1 MAMVG
6 LALLSAVADGRAQS
20 FVEVTPSASGVTA
33 STQDGNVPA
42 NTVDGDLSTRWS
54 GSGSAWIRY
63 DLGSP
68 QTVAHV
74 RLAAYNGNGRRNNF
88 DIQLSN
94 DGTTWT
100 TVFTGQTGGTTTNE
114 ETFDF
119 PDAVARYVRYN
130 GRGATL
136 NTGASSSWNS
146 LTEVSLFAPAA
157 ATPTPTS
164 TTPPTATSTP
174 TATATSTAT
183 ATPSATPSTVEITPG
198 AGSVTAST
206 SDTNVPGNTVDNNLG
221 TRWSGNGD
229 GAWLQLDLG
238 ASHTVAYVR
247 IAVYNGNARQNRFD
261 LQVSPNGTTWAN
273 VLTGGLTG
281 GTTTAEETFDFPDV
295 TARFVRYVGHMNTV
309 NTFNS
314 VTEISIFGSACTS
327 CPTPTPTVTPTPTP
341 TGGPTATPTA
351 APAEVKLCIVGD
363 TGIGS
368 DAAAVHKVCKDAA
381 SDAILHVGDLDYADS
396 PSQWE
401 SFVNAQVGPN
411 YPYFYVLGN
420 HETDNASAYRAN
432 AEARFNR
439 LGIPWVGTLTT
450 HCRFDWRGIRFIL
463 TTPGIGDS
471 SAAPY
476 IRDQAAATTVPW
488 VLSLFHQQMAKMQVN
503 TKGDTTGWAVYEEA
517 RLQGVVTW
525 NGHAHGY
532 GRTHLLS
539 KMDTQTVSDNTSPYT
554 ITRGASIV
562 VQDGLGGDDITA
574 AGPWAG
580 QPYWG
585 KVYTPSNGATF
596 GAVLCTFGAAGDP
609 RRADCVFRNIK
620 GVDIDRWTMMSAR

>member
-1 MAMVG
+1 M
-6 LALLSAVADGRAQS
+6 
-20 FVEVTPSASGVTA
+20 
-33 STQDGNVPA
+33 
-42 NTVDGDLSTRWS
+42 
-54 GSGSAWIRY
+54 
-63 DLGSP
+63 
-68 QTVAHV
+68 
-74 RLAAYNGNGRRNNF
+74 
-88 DIQLSN
+88 
-94 DGTTWT
+94 
-100 TVFTGQTGGTTTNE
+100 
-114 ETFDF
+114 
-119 PDAVARYVRYN
+119 
-130 GRGATL
+130 
-136 NTGASSSWNS
+136 
-146 LTEVSLFAPAA
+146 
-157 ATPTPTS
+157 
-164 TTPPTATSTP
+164 
-174 TATATSTAT
+174 
-183 ATPSATPSTVEITPG
+183 
-198 AGSVTAST
+198 
-206 SDTNVPGNTVDNNLG
+206 
-221 TRWSGNGD
+221 
-229 GAWLQLDLG
+229 
-238 ASHTVAYVR
+238 
-247 IAVYNGNARQNRFD
+247 
-261 LQVSPNGTTWAN
+261 
-273 VLTGGLTG
+273 
-281 GTTTAEETFDFPDV
+281 
-295 TARFVRYVGHMNTV
+295 
-309 NTFNS
+309 
-314 VTEISIFGSACTS
+314 
-327 CPTPTPTVTPTPTP
+327 
-341 TGGPTATPTA
+341 
-351 APAEVKLCIVGD
+351 
-363 TGIGS
+363 
-368 DAAAVHKVCKDAA
+368 
-381 SDAILHVGDLDYADS
+381 GDLDYADS